1 MKRLPLM
8 LLSLLILLPAAV
20 HAQATR
26 SLKVMLY
33 PYIPDVNNDG
43 YAGLVQYVEQGFE
56 ALHPDIDLTVIMDQH
71 QNTYSVD
78 TLSSLYTDPNGPQM
92 IELDLMML
100 SSITQ
105 AGWVSPVSY
114 ASQPVFPVASE
125 AVQHGGQV
133 WAIPTRVCSLFLFGF
148 YPDIVSASS
157 SDDLVTILNSFDPG
171 NQERNIA
178 GGFFGQNTLSIYY
191 ADFYIGDNGFESIPQ
206 ALNTPPNEAT
216 VDEMSR
222 LFAEC
227 TFNNE
232 NPCLG
237 EAYQDES
244 QPAIAFATGKALSTI
259 GFSESLYYIE
269 TNNSSGGTVYINAAP
284 LGGSIAPMIY
294 TDGFT
299 LNAQNCD
306 AQCQADA
313 YAFSDYYLSSDVQL
327 WISMGYDGSTGVPR
341 YVLPAQ
347 TDFYTLPQ
355 ITGNPYFD
363 EFIPA
368 IENGAP
374 FPTDNYVEARDVLFQ
389 EVCADLDGLMPDN
402 PCQTPGEGK

>member
-1 MKRLPLM
+1 MKRLPL
-8 LLSLLILLPAAV
+8 LLILLLLPVAV

-26 SLKVMLY
+26 SLTVMLY

-43 YAGLVQYVEQGFE
+43 FAALVQYVEQGFE
-56 ALHPDIDLTVIMDQH
+56 ALHPDIDLTVIMDQK

-78 TLSSLYTDPNGPQM
+78 TLSTLYNDPNGPQV

-100 SSITQ
+100 SSVTQ
-105 AGWVSPVSY
+105 AGWIDPVSY

-125 AVQHGGQV
+125 AVQHSGQV

-148 YPDIVSASS
+148 EPDIVSASS
-157 SDDLVTILNSFDPG
+157 SDDLVTILNSFDPD
-171 NQERNIA
+171 NQIRNIA

-191 ADFYIGDNGFESIPQ
+191 ADFYIGDYGFESIPQ
-206 ALNTPPNEAT
+206 ALDTPPNEST

-222 LFAEC
+222 LFNEC
-227 TFNNE
+227 TFDNE

-244 QPAIAFATGKALSTI
+244 QPAIAFATGQALSTI

-269 TNNSSGGTVYINAAP
+269 TNNASGGTVFISAAP
-284 LGGSIAPMIY
+284 LGGSVQPMIY
-294 TDGFT
+294 TDGLT
-299 LNAQNCD
+299 INAQNCD
-306 AQCQADA
+306 AQCQIDA
-313 YAFSDYYLSSDVQL
+313 YTFSDYYLSSDTQL

-347 TDFYTLPQ
+347 TDFYDLPQ
-355 ITGNPYFD
+355 VSGNPYFD
-363 EFIPA
+363 EFLPA
-368 IENGAP
+368 VDYGAP
-374 FPTDNYVEARDVLFQ
+374 FPTDGYVEARDPLFEQ
-389 EVCADLDGLMPDN
+389 VCAQLDTLMPDD
-402 PCQTPGEGK
+402 PCQAPGEGK